1 MNGTTGSSQDLG
13 DKPAT
18 RPVPSPAVPDRLA
31 RRLSW
36 AAAAGILTSIAIM
49 IAASALRNSWEHP
62 YVVMPP
68 DGMPWSFRLHLSLTL
83 VSAAMWAAVVLA
95 AGGVIA
101 GLAAVARGARPSV
114 RLVLG
119 VGLVAVAVL
128 TVLPAAGSNDT
139 LDYAAF
145 GRMMVLGHN
154 PYVMTPDQ
162 LRHLG
167 DPVGLATPLTWGKL
181 RTVYGPLATAEQW
194 AAASLGGTSAAR
206 IVFWLKLWNAL
217 AFLAVALGLDRLLR
231 SDPARRLRAHLLWT
245 VNPLLLWGLVA
256 EGHVDVMAAAA
267 GLFGLAVLRKR
278 GDGDPGA
285 LRGLAAGLLVGAA
298 ADLKITYVLF
308 GVALAWAARNWMA
321 TWFSAAAGAA
331 LVLFPSYLWFGPS
344 AARALLSRDGQ
355 ASIGNFYQTV
365 IGSHQVILPH
375 LLLLGGLACAAVA
388 VLVLVR
394 LPDGVPDLP
403 AIRPALALSVAWL
416 FLWPYQFPWYG
427 AMAICLLA
435 LYPASRLDWLILIR
449 LAAGTFALMPGNAG
463 FPAQPVLSA
472 ITRAGLYY
480 LAPAVLLA
488 AAAALVWLCVTRRWR
503 MDPPTVIP
511 ATGLRVPA

>member
-13 DKPAT
+13 DKLAT

-36 AAAAGILTSIAIM
+36 AAAAGIVTSIAIM
-49 IAASALRNSWEHP
+49 IAASAVRNSWEHP

-68 DGMPWSFRLHLSLTL
+68 DGMPWSFRLHVSLTL
-83 VSAAMWAAVVLA
+83 VSAAMWAAAVLGG
-95 AGGVIA
+95 GGVIA

-114 RLVLG
+114 RLLLAA
-119 VGLVAVAVL
+119 GLVAVAVL
-128 TVLPAAGSNDT
+128 TVLPAAGSTDT
-139 LDYAAF
+139 LDYAAY
-145 GRMMVLGHN
+145 GRMVVLGHN

-181 RTVYGPLATAEQW
+181 RDRLR
-194 AAASLGGTSAAR
+194 AAGHRRAVGGGQPGRHLGGADRVLAEAVERARVPRGGAGPGPVAA
-206 IVFWLKLWNAL
+206 
-217 AFLAVALGLDRLLR
+217 LR
-231 SDPARRLRAHLLWT
+231 PGPPARAHLLWT

-308 GVALAWAARNWMA
+308 GVGLAWAARNWMA

-331 LVLFPSYLWFGPS
+331 LVLFPSYAVVRAAGRPGP
-344 AARALLSRDGQ
+344 ALPGRPGLDRQLLSDRRRIPRRSSSRTSCCWPGWP
-355 ASIGNFYQTV
+355 V
-365 IGSHQVILPH
+365 
-375 LLLLGGLACAAVA
+375 AAVA
-388 VLVLVR
+388 VLVLWR

-403 AIRPALALSVAWL
+403 GDPSGAGAQRGLAVPLALPVPVVRRDGDL
-416 FLWPYQFPWYG
+416 
-427 AMAICLLA
+427 
-435 LYPASRLDWLILIR
+435 PARAVPG
-449 LAAGTFALMPGNAG
+449 LAAGLADPDPADGRPRSRSMPGNAG
-463 FPAQPVLSA
+463 FPAQPVLERDHQRPGCTA
-472 ITRAGLYY
+472 
-480 LAPAVLLA
+480 
-488 AAAALVWLCVTRRWR
+488 WRRPSCS
-503 MDPPTVIP
+503 PPRRP
-511 ATGLRVPA
+511 WSGCA